1 MPEVNFHDGRL
12 VEWELD
18 SKQSLR
24 LDIGLDPVW
33 NDGSDRIVSLR
44 LVGISNLGEVRDWFL
59 TLDRVMGFWR
69 LFDQG
74 LVAKGTEEPPERE
87 PTVLYLEFFRDESGS
102 LAALDLVYFGQIEI
116 LCRAIECAEASALPC
131 VE

>member
-1 MPEVNFHDGRL
+1 MPEVNFHDGSL

-24 LDIGLDPVW
+24 LDIALDSAW
-33 NDGSDRIVSLR
+33 NDGSDRTVSLR
-44 LVGISNLGEVRDWFL
+44 LAGISNLGEVRDWFL
-59 TLDRVMGFWR
+59 TLDRVMGFWK

-74 LVAKGTEEPPERE
+74 LVAEGTEEPPERK
-87 PTVLYLEFFRDESGS
+87 PTVLYLGFFRDESGS
-102 LAALDLVYFGQIEI
+102 LAALDLIYFGQVEI
-116 LCRAIECAEASALPC
+116 LCRAIECDEVCALPF